1 MVSRYICKNLL
12 KYENH
17 RKNLTN
23 VHRAKVSQTP
33 FPIQIVLHTQHL
45 SSLLLLGSPVFNLLL
60 QLFKK
65 TISERERCTWQQ
77 SLHCYH
83 KHMLENQMNTHYT
96 SIFRNQINT
105 HGRGEVG
112 GVDLT
117 GLPLLPPYY
126 PARPL
131 FTSGNYIYWSTGQ
144 DIHSKTL
151 KLPGLPFLL
160 VIEIGV
166 SLGILFSKDYI
177 SERLK
182 FRKHPSPS

>member
-23 VHRAKVSQTP
+23 VQRAKVSQTP

-60 QLFKK
+60 QLLKK

-96 SIFRNQINT
+96 SIFRNQIST

-117 GLPLLPPYY
+117 GLPLLPCSPPFHLWKLYLLEH
-126 PARPL
+126 RPRHPRQNFKTSRIALSFGHWNWCFFRNSL
-131 FTSGNYIYWSTGQ
+131 F
-144 DIHSKTL
+144 KRL
-151 KLPGLPFLL
+151 
-160 VIEIGV
+160 
-166 SLGILFSKDYI
+166 

>member
-1 MVSRYICKNLL
+1 MKTTARIWPTYT
-12 KYENH
+12 E
-17 RKNLTN
+17 RKCHKPLYQFKSFYT
-23 VHRAKVSQTP
+23 
-33 FPIQIVLHTQHL
+33 L
-45 SSLLLLGSPVFNLLL
+45 SISLLSYYLDPQSSICYCSFWRR
-60 QLFKK
+60 QFQ
-65 TISERERCTWQQ
+65 RERGAPDSNPP

-96 SIFRNQINT
+96 SIFRNQIST

-117 GLPLLPPYY
+117 GLPLLPPYS

-144 DIHSKTL
+144 DIHGKTL